1 MKRVNTILTVMLA
14 LAGFAALS
22 IGYAQQPAAAQKG
35 PNASKEKGKVGASS
49 AVAMLDQAGELVQ
62 YARENESPVAMLAA
76 VQMLE
81 RVRVQQGSE
90 RIGSKKTGLQ
100 REGEQVKEGKKGES
114 PEPTLDPQ
122 KLLAEAKP
130 WAKGNQQ
137 LMTLL
142 DAESARAKPASGG
155 TLGSTQ
161 GVIAHPDAVRARS
174 YDDYTISFYARQA
187 ARIAVIGDGDTDLD
201 LIVYD
206 ENGHEITRDD
216 DNSSTCAVSFT
227 PRWTGPFRV
236 RILNNGYVYS
246 RYILMT
252 N

>member
-1 MKRVNTILTVMLA
+1 MQRVKTIFTAMLA
-14 LAGFAALS
+14 LAGCGALG
-22 IGYAQQPAAAQKG
+22 IGYAQQPTEAQKG
-35 PNASKEKGKVGASS
+35 PNTSTEKGKEGASS
-49 AVAMLDQAGELVQ
+49 AVAILGQAGELVQ
-62 YARENESPVAMLAA
+62 YARDNESPVAMLAA

-81 RVRVQQGSE
+81 RVRVQQDSE

-100 REGEQVKEGKKGES
+100 HEGERVKEGKKGET

-137 LMTLL
+137 LVALL
-142 DAESARAKPASGG
+142 DAEAAKAKPASGG

-161 GVIAHPDAVRARS
+161 AVKSHTDTVKARS
-174 YDDYTISFYARQA
+174 YDDYLISFYGGDA
-187 ARIAVIGDGDTDLD
+187 ARIAVVGDGDTDLD

-206 ENGHEITRDD
+206 QNGNEITRDD
-216 DNSSTCAVSFT
+216 DNTAECLVSFT
-227 PRWTGPFRV
+227 PKWTGPFRV

-246 RYILMT
+246 RYVLVT